1 MAGLNTPQPRRA
13 VPARPTTPKTL
24 FSDEQEAFLA
34 ASHPR
39 LLLSALAGCGK
50 TTVLF
55 EYARRRPHQRWKLLV
70 LNRSLAAL
78 LAERSP
84 DNVEVSTLH
93 KMAYAAQGYLLSHK
107 LVPGAIPLSALSRLS
122 ARQPEGFASALRTGL
137 EQFCLS
143 ADPAPSDVH
152 APLSWRLSEQWDPHA
167 WTVALCELWSACLD
181 PASDMPV
188 THSVYLKRF
197 CQQEHP
203 WMGTHWMLDE
213 AQDWPTAVLE
223 AFARCARVSIRAGD
237 PCQRL
242 YAFRGASLG
251 QWHDPQREQEFR
263 LSRSW
268 RSSHALAPWINA
280 CLARLPGSWQWSGH
294 PELPCAIESRP
305 TSATIEQLRRFSPS
319 AILADRWETLDSL
332 VCELA
337 GSSAIKW
344 PASSNRHPLPGPQPA
359 ILCSTIHGAKGLE
372 FERLWLPDQVV
383 RPGLTP
389 AQSARLWYVA
399 LSRAQKAVS
408 FPGSSL
414 PQSTD
419 AVDDMRLF
427 EDDPGMDW
435 IS

>member
-1 MAGLNTPQPRRA
+1 MADLSKSPPRRA
-13 VPARPTTPKTL
+13 TPPRPAAPKTR
-24 FSDEQEAFLA
+24 FSDEQEDFLA
-34 ASHPR
+34 SSHPR

-50 TTVLF
+50 TTTLF

-70 LNRSLAAL
+70 LNRSLANL

-93 KMAYAAQGYLLSHK
+93 KMAYAAQGHLLSHK
-107 LVPGAIPLSALSRLS
+107 LVPGAIPLSALARLS
-122 ARQPEGFASALRTGL
+122 KKQPEGFAAALRLGL

-143 ADPAPSDVH
+143 ADPTPTEIH

-167 WTVALCELWSACLD
+167 WNVALQELWSACLD
-181 PASDMPV
+181 PASDMPA

-197 CQQEHP
+197 CQQDHP

-213 AQDWPTAVLE
+213 AQDWPTAVLD

-251 QWHDPQREQEFR
+251 QWYDPQREQEFR

-268 RSSHALAPWINA
+268 RSSHDLAPWINA
-280 CLARLPGSWQWSGH
+280 CLARLPGNWQWSGH
-294 PELPCAIESRP
+294 PILSCVIDPRP
-305 TSATIEQLRRFSPS
+305 APGTVEQLRQFAPS
-319 AILADRWETLDSL
+319 AILADRWETLDGIVRDL
-332 VCELA
+332 D
-337 GSSAIKW
+337 GSSAIQW
-344 PASSNRHPLPGPQPA
+344 PPASSRHPLPGPQPS
-359 ILCSTIHGAKGLE
+359 ILCSTIHSAKGLE

-383 RPGLTP
+383 RSGLTP

-408 FPGSSL
+408 FPEDGL
-414 PQSTD
+414 PQPVTVLED
-419 AVDDMRLF
+419 VPLF

-435 IS
+435 LN